1 MMRTVAIGP
10 GAGPSST
17 RPSSQPSDLHS
28 GLRAVTECTGSAVV
42 VHVGGDIDASNEV
55 AWQRLVSKSAAIAI
69 APGPFVIDIRDLDFM
84 GSCAY
89 AVLAQESVRCRRRG
103 VNMRL
108 VSNQPIVARTIAA
121 CGLRRLIPLYAT
133 VETALAPPSQ
143 RALTDPLTDRCHP
156 TRHGVGLTAADKI
169 DHLPRT
175 TP

>member
-89 AVLAQESVRCRRRG
+89 AVWAQESVRCRRRG

-108 VSNQPIVARTIAA
+108 VSNQPIV
-121 CGLRRLIPLYAT
+121 P
-133 VETALAPPSQ
+133 AP
-143 RALTDPLTDRCHP
+143 
-156 TRHGVGLTAADKI
+156 
-169 DHLPRT
+169 LPRADCGD
-175 TP
+175 

>member
-121 CGLRRLIPLYAT
+121 CRLRRLIPLYAT
-133 VETALAPPSQ
+133 VETALAPPPS
-143 RALTDPLTDRCHP
+143 AH
-156 TRHGVGLTAADKI
+156 
-169 DHLPRT
+169 
-175 TP
+175 

>member
-121 CGLRRLIPLYAT
+121 CGLPRLIPLYAT
-133 VETALAPPSQ
+133 VETALAPPPS
-143 RALTDPLTDRCHP
+143 AH
-156 TRHGVGLTAADKI
+156 
-169 DHLPRT
+169 
-175 TP
+175 

>member
-108 VSNQPIVARTIAA
+108 VSNQPIVAPHHCRVRTAA
-121 CGLRRLIPLYAT
+121 TNSAVCNGRDRTGA
-133 VETALAPPSQ
+133 ASQ

>member
-133 VETALAPPSQ
+133 V
-143 RALTDPLTDRCHP
+143 
-156 TRHGVGLTAADKI
+156 G
-169 DHLPRT
+169 
-175 TP
+175 

>member
-121 CGLRRLIPLYAT
+121 CGLRRLIRLYAT
-133 VETALAPPSQ
+133 VETALAPPPS
-143 RALTDPLTDRCHP
+143 AH
-156 TRHGVGLTAADKI
+156 
-169 DHLPRT
+169 
-175 TP
+175 

>member
-121 CGLRRLIPLYAT
+121 CGLRQLIPLYAT
-133 VETALAPPSQ
+133 VETALAPPPS
-143 RALTDPLTDRCHP
+143 AH
-156 TRHGVGLTAADKI
+156 
-169 DHLPRT
+169 
-175 TP
+175 